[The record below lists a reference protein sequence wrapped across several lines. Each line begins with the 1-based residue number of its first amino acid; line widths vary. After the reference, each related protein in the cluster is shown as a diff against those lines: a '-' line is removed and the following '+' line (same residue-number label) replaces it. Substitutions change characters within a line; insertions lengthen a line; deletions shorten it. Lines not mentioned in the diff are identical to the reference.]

1 MKRLRKTQSLNAEL
15 AHNAKIGEAVANSG
29 NKESVFGKSTTTDAI
44 KMERWPGHPEFVF
57 NELGNDST
65 DAFDFSKPMSWTCV
79 QPPVGRSSASSVL
92 DETNQQY
99 LVVLLQKKDLHQ

>member
-44 KMERWPGHPEFVF
+44 KMER
-57 NELGNDST
+57 
-65 DAFDFSKPMSWTCV
+65 
-79 QPPVGRSSASSVL
+79 
-92 DETNQQY
+92 
-99 LVVLLQKKDLHQ
+99 